1 METDALKLVRAK
13 LRERMNALA
22 DDVATGAA
30 RDFAEYRNLCGV
42 IHGLALAEREV
53 LDLLDIAELEDR

>member
-1 METDALKLVRAK
+1 
-13 LRERMNALA
+13 MNALA

-53 LDLLDIAELEDR
+53 LDLLDIAEREDR